1 MYYIGLLVVT
11 NFYFTCWIKIKTYIV
26 TKSIAGGGQVLYPA
40 FKMCWVSLSFPPC
53 SMHNSAAVSIEV
65 THSNCEVNVDK
76 EIEEALL
83 ICIAKLFRLGIAAL
97 PAMWVVKLMSAKLSQ
112 VFFVLLQEI
121 YFNDDI
127 VNSIE
132 K

>member
-1 MYYIGLLVVT
+1 
-11 NFYFTCWIKIKTYIV
+11 
-26 TKSIAGGGQVLYPA
+26 
-40 FKMCWVSLSFPPC
+40 
-53 SMHNSAAVSIEV
+53 MHNSAAVSIEV

-97 PAMWVVKLMSAKLSQ
+97 PAMWVVKLMFAKLSQ